1 MAHADLFQTTR
12 KRLAFFALAATA
24 SVALTLATGCGEEQT
39 ELQRSRAYMD
49 SLGVFLGELRL
60 MEHELNKVVLSD
72 TVSAD
77 LIVPVIAERLRPT
90 VSDLQRRTDGLRPT
104 ADVRIAHELLL
115 KYLDL
120 RLQAYDAA
128 LQANAESR
136 PELFDVFAIRQIE
149 AQEIGHK
156 LEDESQ
162 RLISQ
167 VR

>member
-1 MAHADLFQTTR
+1 MAPADLFQTTR

-24 SVALTLATGCGEEQT
+24 SVALTLTTGCGEEQT
-39 ELQRSRAYMD
+39 ELQRSNAYMD

-60 MEHELNKVVLSD
+60 MEHELNKIVLSD

-162 RLISQ
+162 QLISQ